1 MVDAKFYL
9 GVGGVYKKMIIVT
22 DRNWLFGTQGCSPGD
37 AKTLK
42 LCGSQVALHVTIGF
56 PGCKHVSSIV
66 VKEVRSSVKTFS
78 NKQIYIYSTPR
89 AI

>member
-42 LCGSQVALHVTIGF
+42 FAGRKWLYMLQMALRVANMF
-56 PGCKHVSSIV
+56 F
-66 VKEVRSSVKTFS
+66 R
-78 NKQIYIYSTPR
+78 
-89 AI
+89 